1 MGKNE
6 NEGEKILVKTFLTK
20 CLFLKKCLFSY
31 LKLFLVKTQF
41 PVEESK
47 VQKFQNIAFTRK
59 RSAMNLIYNSFLL

>member
-20 CLFLKKCLFSY
+20 CLFLFSY

-47 VQKFQNIAFTRK
+47 VQKFQNFAFTRK

>member
-6 NEGEKILVKTFLTK
+6 NEGEKTLVKTFLTK

-41 PVEESK
+41 PVKESK
-47 VQKFQNIAFTRK
+47 VQKFQNFAFTRK